1 MALAEVKEMPRMT
14 ADQFMDWDGG
24 GLLGKLEL
32 VNGEVRAISPA
43 SGTHSLIQANLA
55 GLIWAHLRA
64 NELPCRIGTEAPVQP
79 NFNSNDNV
87 RAPELAVT
95 CAPPSKSKLF
105 PAPVLVVEVLS
116 PGNQK
121 DTWETV
127 YALSTIPELA
137 EVAVIDSERI
147 AFWVLKRDANGHWPR
162 ERGEPVTDASATLR
176 FDSIGASFALSE
188 VYMGTHLI

>member
-1 MALAEVKEMPRMT
+1 MALAELKDIPRMT
-14 ADQFMDWDGG
+14 ADQFMDWDGC

-32 VNGEVRAISPA
+32 VNGEVRAMSPA

-64 NELPCRIGTEAPVQP
+64 KKLPCRVGTEAPVQP
-79 NFNSNDNV
+79 NLHANDNV
-87 RAPELAVT
+87 RAPDLAVT

-105 PAPVLVVEVLS
+105 PAPVLVIEVLS

-127 YALSTIPELA
+127 YALSTIPELT
-137 EVAVIDSERI
+137 EIAVIDSERV
-147 AFWVLKRDANGHWPR
+147 AFWMLRRDANGHWPK
-162 ERGEPVTDASATLR
+162 ERGEPVTDPAAALTL
-176 FDSIGASFALSE
+176 DSIGASFAASE
-188 VYMGTHLI
+188 VYTGTHLV